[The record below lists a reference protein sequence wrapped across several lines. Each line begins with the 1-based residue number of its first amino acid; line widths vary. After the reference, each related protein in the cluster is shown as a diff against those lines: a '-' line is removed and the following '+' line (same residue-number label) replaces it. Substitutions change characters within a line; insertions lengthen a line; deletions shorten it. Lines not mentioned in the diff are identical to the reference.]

1 MGSFQTFKRFSYR
14 VFVYISISSYL
25 TQSVVLA
32 VGYIEPLNWD
42 LPQHR
47 VQLKHVNQRFCVS
60 FPPDSPL
67 IGTIDYVDDEE
78 KLKLILEEVFSSIEC
93 ENLKIKKMSFN
104 INNLVRENVK
114 SMKPYS
120 SARDEFED
128 FDTADMIF
136 LDANENPFENGVN
149 RYPDPQQSS
158 VKVVLAK
165 QKKVKTNQ
173 ILLGNGSD
181 EVLDLLFRAFCE
193 PRVDNVI
200 TLPPTYGMYGVLAN
214 INAVENKEILL
225 STDFQPQIEK
235 IMDAVDENTK
245 IIFLCSPNNPTGN
258 SFSDENVA
266 YLLKNFNGLV
276 VIDEAYI
283 DFSEKESWINELDEY
298 PNLIIT
304 QTLSKAYG
312 LAGIRLGICY
322 ASTEVISVLNKIKP
336 PYNVN
341 ELTQKRALDRLDNQN
356 KINSEIE
363 SIIAQRE
370 ELLKVLLNV
379 KFVEKIYPTE
389 ANFILIK
396 VDDANKRYDE
406 LIAKGIVIRNRTTQP
421 LCENTL
427 RLTIGTETENKKLI
441 EVLKQL

>member
-1 MGSFQTFKRFSYR
+1 MKNNF
-14 VFVYISISSYL
+14 
-25 TQSVVLA
+25 
-32 VGYIEPLNWD
+32 D
-42 LPQHR
+42 
-47 VQLKHVNQRFCVS
+47 
-60 FPPDSPL
+60 
-67 IGTIDYVDDEE
+67 
-78 KLKLILEEVFSSIEC
+78 
-93 ENLKIKKMSFN
+93 
-104 INNLVRENVK
+104 INTLVRENVK

-158 VKVVLAK
+158 VKVILAK

-193 PRVDNVI
+193 PKVDNVI

-235 IMDAVDENTK
+235 IMEAVDENTK

-283 DFSEKESWINELDEY
+283 DFSEKESWVNKLDEY

-322 ASTEVISVLNKIKP
+322 ASAEVISVLNKIKP

-341 ELTQKRALDRLDNQN
+341 ELTQQRAIFRLGNEA

-363 SIIAQRE
+363 SIIVQRTD
-370 ELLKVLLNV
+370 LLKVLLNV

-427 RLTIGTETENKKLI
+427 RLTIGTEVENKKLI
-441 EVLKQL
+441 EALSSL